1 MIGMGELTTISHLYR
16 ITLSRWWRTAGSG
29 ILVIVVAAGSQS
41 IEASVSAANESL
53 GLVSGENGARGTDQP
68 ELESAR
74 KCIDNDNAPCAM
86 TALAG
91 LHDPAIAKTPAYLDL
106 KAQALAL
113 EHQQAEALIA
123 VQNAIQIDPMQPH
136 YLITQGRIYLRF
148 GNISDGIESFLKAA
162 KLDPQSPEPLYF
174 LGTSFFLLAEHTQTP
189 EYYSRAE
196 RHFQLA
202 FQLSPD
208 FHRAE
213 FMLGVIDAMHSR
225 FGEAATHL
233 QQAIRLDPENPY
245 YHLHYGILLKQ
256 QVDNPAALNEM
267 KVSQKLNPSYALTY
281 YELGTVYQRLQDYGK
296 AKSELEHAVALNP
309 NLSIAYFHLAAV
321 YSRMG
326 LPNQSKAAIDK
337 FKLTKA
343 LQEKDNLDPAAS
355 AVYSEESQDS
365 QENSKP

>member
-1 MIGMGELTTISHLYR
+1 MGELTTISHLYR
-16 ITLSRWWRTAGSG
+16 IALSRWWSITGSG
-29 ILVIVVAAGSQS
+29 ILVIVLAAGSQG
-41 IEASVSAANESL
+41 IQAFPSAANETL
-53 GLVSGENGARGTDQP
+53 GLVSGENGARGTDLP

-74 KCIDNDNAPCAM
+74 KCLEHDNALCAM

-91 LHDPAIAKTPAYLDL
+91 LHDPAIAKTPTYLDL

-113 EHQQAEALIA
+113 EHRQAEALIA
-123 VQNAIQIDPMQPH
+123 IQNAIQIDPTQLH

-148 GNISDGIESFLKAA
+148 GNITEGIESFLKAE
-162 KLDPQSPEPLYF
+162 KLEPQSPEPLYF

-202 FQLSPD
+202 LQLSPD

-225 FGEAATHL
+225 LGEARTHL
-233 QQAIRLDPENPY
+233 QQAIRLDPGNPY

-256 QVDNPAALNEM
+256 EVDNPDALSEM

-281 YELGTVYQRLQDYGK
+281 YELGTVYQKLGDYGK

-309 NLSIAYFHLAAV
+309 NLSVAYYHLGNV

-326 LPNQSKAAIDK
+326 LPNESKAAVEN
-337 FKLTKA
+337 FKRTKA
-343 LQEKDNLDPAAS
+343 LQEKDNLDPAAA
-355 AVYSEESQDS
+355 AVYSEEARDARG
-365 QENSKP
+365 NSKP